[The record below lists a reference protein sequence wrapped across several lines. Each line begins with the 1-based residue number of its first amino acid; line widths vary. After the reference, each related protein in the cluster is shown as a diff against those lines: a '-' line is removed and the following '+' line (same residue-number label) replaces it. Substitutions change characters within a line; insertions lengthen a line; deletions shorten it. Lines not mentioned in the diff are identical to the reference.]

1 MLQGDVLHLYRRH
14 DYNVANKTFLTNI
27 DIDKMCNNSM
37 IDMAEFK
44 FHTYV
49 EKMNMLNLFLCCIL
63 QCVTSVQ

>member
-1 MLQGDVLHLYRRH
+1 MLQDDVLHLYRRH
-14 DYNVANKTFLTNI
+14 DYNVANKTFLPNI

-37 IDMAEFK
+37 IDIAEFR

-49 EKMNMLNLFLCCIL
+49 EKMNMQNLFLCCIL